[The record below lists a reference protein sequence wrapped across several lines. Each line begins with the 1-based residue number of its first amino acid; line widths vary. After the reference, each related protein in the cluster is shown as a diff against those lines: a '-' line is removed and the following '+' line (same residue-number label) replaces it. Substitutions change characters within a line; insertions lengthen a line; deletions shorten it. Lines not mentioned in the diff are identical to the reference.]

1 MDNSD
6 GIICSVGLRLNGA
19 KQRFGKRVVVAHPW
33 PGEGKGDTQ
42 LRHFTGQGERSHWGT
57 IVGVKI
63 GDDSIHPS
71 PCTDSKIDPLLAQA
85 KE

>member
-1 MDNSD
+1 MVLSAPRDCVYMVRYNDSAKALSLLTR
-6 GIICSVGLRLNGA
+6 GRE
-19 KQRFGKRVVVAHPW
+19 KQRETPNSAILLARVNDRIGAPLS
-33 PGEGKGDTQ
+33 EC
-42 LRHFTGQGERSHWGT
+42 
-57 IVGVKI
+57 KI